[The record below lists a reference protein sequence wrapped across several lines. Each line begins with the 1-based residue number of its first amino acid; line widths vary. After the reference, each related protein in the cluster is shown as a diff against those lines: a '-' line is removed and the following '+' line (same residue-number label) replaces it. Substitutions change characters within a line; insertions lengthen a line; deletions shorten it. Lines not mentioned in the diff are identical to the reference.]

1 MPAKQFSR
9 LVLSPSLCVRSP
21 SEICAALSSILQR
34 CWLFSMLLAI
44 NQAGV
49 RNCLKRLLASCTGAY
64 TVSRPAC
71 RSEADVVGTACALK
85 AYMPRGFLVYCIRHL
100 CCIVAVAAIIRLI
113 QFLLPSSDTSIVSVY
128 VRCSWLT
135 WLLCPLQ
142 TMPPRRKGEH
152 EEDEGLCSICM
163 DRPLEAQISGCDH
176 QVRLPSDPHPLLS
189 CCM

>member
-34 CWLFSMLLAI
+34 CMLALQHAVR

-49 RNCLKRLLASCTGAY
+49 KNCLKRPQASCTSAY
-64 TVSRPAC
+64 TVSRHAC
-71 RSEADVVGTACALK
+71 RSEAAVVATACALK
-85 AYMPRGFLVYCIRHL
+85 AYMPRGFLVYCICHL
-100 CCIVAVAAIIRLI
+100 CCIMAVAAMIPLI

-128 VRCSWLT
+128 VRCSR
-135 WLLCPLQ
+135 LLCPLQ

-176 QVRLPSDPHPLLS
+176 QVRLPSDPHPLLLS